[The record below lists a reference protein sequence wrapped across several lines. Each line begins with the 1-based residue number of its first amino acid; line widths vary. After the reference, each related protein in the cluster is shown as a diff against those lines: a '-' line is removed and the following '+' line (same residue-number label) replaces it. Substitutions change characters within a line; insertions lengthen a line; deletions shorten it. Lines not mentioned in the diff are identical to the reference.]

1 MIAIVA
7 FSWGNHLQPLTVNW
21 VLGKHS
27 SSVLNIFEQATSAAL
42 YFQLCLGRPGGT
54 GCMPSSL
61 GSMACRCWTVTQ
73 CWEEVY
79 NSTFL
84 YFLQLNSLKSGDDLG
99 LWRTKQRE
107 RGERAKMV
115 QSLPVWQG
123 CSWSHW
129 IQTTFGLELLHWL
142 KAKLFNASDDEP
154 TEQIVPRQQRHLS
167 TWRCK
172 VTK

>member
-61 GSMACRCWTVTQ
+61 GSMARRCWTVTQ
-73 CWEEVY
+73 CWAEVY
-79 NSTFL
+79 NSTVL

-99 LWRTKQRE
+99 FWRTKQRE
-107 RGERAKMV
+107 RGGKEQKWFS
-115 QSLPVWQG
+115 QLESLNPNHVWTG
-123 CSWSHW
+123 ATSLVES
-129 IQTTFGLELLHWL
+129 
-142 KAKLFNASDDEP
+142 
-154 TEQIVPRQQRHLS
+154 QIVQCFRWWAYRANSAKTAKAFIHM
-167 TWRCK
+167 K
-172 VTK
+172 VQGNKIITK

>member
-61 GSMACRCWTVTQ
+61 GSMARRCWTVTQ
-73 CWEEVY
+73 CWAEVY
-79 NSTFL
+79 NSTVL

-99 LWRTKQRE
+99 FWRTKQRE
-107 RGERAKMV
+107 RGGKEQKWFSHFQFDKDVAGVIESKPRLDWSYFIGWKPNCSMLQMMSL
-115 QSLPVWQG
+115 QS
-123 CSWSHW
+123 
-129 IQTTFGLELLHWL
+129 
-142 KAKLFNASDDEP
+142 K
-154 TEQIVPRQQRHLS
+154 
-167 TWRCK
+167 
-172 VTK
+172 